1 MSFYSGEIMARIK
14 IALPEQF
21 IYQTSMDVRIGD
33 INYGGHMANDAI
45 LRLAH
50 EALALAEEHG
60 LQRTGCRGFGIIM
73 ADAAVMYRAEAFHGD
88 SLVFN
93 LGTADP
99 TSTGWTSS
107 IRRSMATM
115 AKKWQD

>member
-1 MSFYSGEIMARIK
+1 MGYSE
-14 IALPEQF
+14 L
-21 IYQTSMDVRIGD
+21 DVEGV
-33 INYGGHMANDAI
+33 
-45 LRLAH
+45 
-50 EALALAEEHG
+50 
-60 LQRTGCRGFGIIM
+60 GIIM

-88 SLVFN
+88 SWYSIWASP
-93 LGTADP
+93 TP